1 MTISTIYR
9 GVQGN
14 SSAQFAIGDAF
25 TTAQNNDDNLDSRL
39 TDIESFI
46 TYPSQNILGLG
57 RNWFDVQVP
66 TTNVQFI
73 DNVFSVQNR
82 SNNGTIWGNAAIAF
96 LDLAGTERGA
106 IGYSRNN
113 AIQPNGYYADT
124 LYLEIGNPFTTDTN
138 PTHLRVINTIKAGS
152 PYWGGAAQSY
162 FPIEVRSDTGTITL
176 DGNNS
181 GNIRLK
187 NATTI
192 TDNLAIGDIST
203 GAAQAAISMTNSAVR
218 IREYGFTNSVA
229 ITTNVSN
236 LVEASITKDD
246 ATKTSWKVAFGNGNG
261 TTPTCD
267 SFKISRAAAAATT
280 WSDLITVDNTGRM
293 MIGQTA
299 TASGADGAMAV
310 TSSGPVPA
318 ISARISGAQYAG
330 IFYNNDTSGDNLLVA
345 FGTETAYTLR
355 GSVTYNRG
363 GGLIAYN
370 TTSDY
375 RVKEVKGLIE
385 NPLDRLMKLNPCRGR
400 MVDAEKDIDFFVAHE
415 LQEVIPFAVTG
426 DKDAVDDCGKP
437 IYQMVDKSAAIPLL
451 TAALQEVTKIVMQ
464 QQKDIE
470 QLKKLIK

>member
-1 MTISTIYR
+1 
-9 GVQGN
+9 
-14 SSAQFAIGDAF
+14 
-25 TTAQNNDDNLDSRL
+25 
-39 TDIESFI
+39 
-46 TYPSQNILGLG
+46 
-57 RNWFDVQVP
+57 
-66 TTNVQFI
+66 
-73 DNVFSVQNR
+73 
-82 SNNGTIWGNAAIAF
+82 
-96 LDLAGTERGA
+96 
-106 IGYSRNN
+106 
-113 AIQPNGYYADT
+113 
-124 LYLEIGNPFTTDTN
+124 
-138 PTHLRVINTIKAGS
+138 
-152 PYWGGAAQSY
+152 
-162 FPIEVRSDTGTITL
+162 
-176 DGNNS
+176 
-181 GNIRLK
+181 
-187 NATTI
+187 
-192 TDNLAIGDIST
+192 
-203 GAAQAAISMTNSAVR
+203 
-218 IREYGFTNSVA
+218 
-229 ITTNVSN
+229 
-236 LVEASITKDD
+236 
-246 ATKTSWKVAFGNGNG
+246 
-261 TTPTCD
+261 
-267 SFKISRAAAAATT
+267 
-280 WSDLITVDNTGRM
+280 M

-310 TSSGPVPA
+310 TGSGPGPA